1 MKQNIALVPIK
12 ENELYVDDKLLTES
26 SVILENV
33 GMDIQSILKV
43 LLTRIVKEK
52 NITFLFNQNVN
63 ITEKQPIQ
71 AEIKYDV
78 YNTENIK
85 MTKSKA
91 IRLFLSKGSKVTDTI
106 TFASKN
112 RAVANYW
119 ANPSFDVLDV
129 DFTLILNDVVGRKL
143 FLFIIPA
150 YSINRSQLI
159 SRSDKPDL
167 IDLQIMYGDET
178 FTDNRSKYSFSKFLI
193 TELKY

>member
-1 MKQNIALVPIK
+1 MKLI
-12 ENELYVDDKLLTES
+12 ELYVDDKLLTES

-52 NITFLFNQNVN
+52 N
-63 ITEKQPIQ
+63 
-71 AEIKYDV
+71 
-78 YNTENIK
+78 
-85 MTKSKA
+85 
-91 IRLFLSKGSKVTDTI
+91 I

>member
-1 MKQNIALVPIK
+1 M
-12 ENELYVDDKLLTES
+12 
-26 SVILENV
+26 
-33 GMDIQSILKV
+33 
-43 LLTRIVKEK
+43 
-52 NITFLFNQNVN
+52 
-63 ITEKQPIQ
+63 
-71 AEIKYDV
+71 
-78 YNTENIK
+78 
-85 MTKSKA
+85 
-91 IRLFLSKGSKVTDTI
+91 TDTI

>member
-1 MKQNIALVPIK
+1 MKLI
-12 ENELYVDDKLLTES
+12 ELYVDDKLLTES